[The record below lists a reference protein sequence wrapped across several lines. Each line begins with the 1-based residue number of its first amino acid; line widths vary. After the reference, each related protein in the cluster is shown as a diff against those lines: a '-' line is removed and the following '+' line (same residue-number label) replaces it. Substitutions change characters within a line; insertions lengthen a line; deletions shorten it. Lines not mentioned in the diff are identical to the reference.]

1 MHALWMVTM
10 VFGAVASLI
19 AYGKGRNAMG
29 WFLAGTFI
37 GPFALVV
44 ALLPPV
50 MREGMFANCPSCKE
64 VIRAEAST
72 CRFCHAII
80 QHSRD
85 LEEVRS

>member
-1 MHALWMVTM
+1 MHALWIITM

-44 ALLPPV
+44 AFLPPV
-50 MREGMFANCPSCKE
+50 SREGMFAQCPSCKE
-64 VIRAEAST
+64 VIRADAAT
-72 CRFCHAII
+72 CRYCHVIV
-80 QHSRD
+80 QPG
-85 LEEVRS
+85 